1 MMRGLLTVAALFALN
16 LAPSYRALCLPGSSG
31 PTAQGYLFRQR
42 RLRHCDISTPDLG
55 SAVFISD
62 GSPSGPQFRLVY
74 EMKDAVMSDK
84 FQMRMPGQAESKA
97 YLEWSGAKK

>member
-1 MMRGLLTVAALFALN
+1 
-16 LAPSYRALCLPGSSG
+16 
-31 PTAQGYLFRQR
+31 
-42 RLRHCDISTPDLG
+42 LG